1 MYRRQFL
8 GLGLAGLVYL
18 HHPRVLGESR
28 PATSKKFIWIIL
40 RGALDPLHTVVP
52 AFDRGLGAARG
63 PLFGAI
69 DDRLLP
75 LAEGYGLHPELKT
88 LHSWYRERSF
98 APVVA
103 VATQYRARSH
113 FDAQDVL
120 ECGLMPVEHDN
131 GWLARAL
138 GGYHGESIAIAR
150 SLPITLRG
158 PGKAQTWYPSVL
170 PSADEDLYQRLLQ
183 LYQHDE
189 ALRLRLQEGLATRA
203 GLEIEEAQVR
213 RPRFAYLTRACGQLL
228 ADNAEAS
235 CAVLEMSGWDTHNAQ
250 LNRLDKQFRQLDE
263 GLHALREALGPQW
276 SNTLIAIGTE
286 FGRTVAMNGTGG
298 TDHGTASVLLLAGG
312 ALGGG
317 RVFGEWP
324 GLASADLFEGR
335 DLRPTSDIRSWIGA
349 ALAEHWSLDE
359 QQQRAIFPG
368 VEPAQMRIGTPA

>member
-8 GLGLAGLVYL
+8 GLGLAGMVLL
-18 HHPRVLGESR
+18 HQRRVLGEPA
-28 PATSKKFIWIIL
+28 PATPRKFVWIIL

-63 PLFGAI
+63 VLFGAI
-69 DDRLLP
+69 DERLLP
-75 LAEGYGLHPELKT
+75 LDDGYGLHPQLKT

-103 VATQYRARSH
+103 VATQYRSRSH

-138 GGYHGESIAIAR
+138 GAYHGESIAIAR

-158 PGKAQTWYPSVL
+158 TGHAQTWYPSTL

-183 LYQHDE
+183 LYQHDD
-189 ALRLRLQEGLATRA
+189 ALRTRLQEGLATRE
-203 GLEIEEAQVR
+203 GLEIEGAQSR
-213 RPRFAYLTRACGQLL
+213 RPRFANLTRACGQLL
-228 ADNAEAS
+228 ADNADAS
-235 CAVLEMSGWDTHNAQ
+235 CAVLEMSGWDTHTAQ
-250 LNRLDKQFRQLDE
+250 INRLDRQFRQFDE
-263 GLHALREALGPQW
+263 GLQALREALGAQW

-286 FGRTVAMNGTGG
+286 FGRTVAINGTGG

-317 RVFGEWP
+317 RVLGEWP

-349 ALAEHWSLDE
+349 ALAEHWSLDG
-359 QQQRAIFPG
+359 QQQWAIFPG
-368 VEPAQMRIGTPA
+368 AEPVPMRSGTLA